1 MDIGTF
7 IDNVVGQFDDT
18 PEGITADTPL
28 RAIEGWC
35 SLVALS
41 IIAMIDEEYGVSLKG
56 EDLKKA
62 ITIQDLFDTVSSK
75 KNG

>member
-1 MDIGTF
+1 MNIDAF
-7 IDNVVGQFDDT
+7 IDNVIGQFDDA
-18 PEGITADTPL
+18 PEVVSADTPL
-28 RAIEGWC
+28 RSIEGWC

-75 KNG
+75 KND